1 MSLKPPNK
9 QIVLLTIRIRSFWLN
24 LGMEMD
30 DSSLLALNDRMDSPA
45 VSTTTVTNSQEEV
58 AEEIALETVTTE
70 GWNLVLYN
78 DEHNTF
84 DHVIEMLISICEHEA
99 MQAEQCALMVH
110 FKGKCSVLS
119 GTYDELE
126 PKCSK
131 LLSADLTAE
140 IEA

>member
-1 MSLKPPNK
+1 
-9 QIVLLTIRIRSFWLN
+9 
-24 LGMEMD
+24 MEMED
-30 DSSLLALNDRMDSPA
+30 FSLLALNDRMDSPA
-45 VSTTTVTNSQEEV
+45 VSTKTVTNSQEEV

>member
-1 MSLKPPNK
+1 
-9 QIVLLTIRIRSFWLN
+9 
-24 LGMEMD
+24 MEMD
-30 DSSLLALNDRMDSPA
+30 DFSLLALNDRMDSPA

-99 MQAEQCALMVH
+99 MQAEQRALMVH

>member
-1 MSLKPPNK
+1 MLMIKEEFDRALVSE
-9 QIVLLTIRIRSFWLN
+9 IRLQ
-24 LGMEMD
+24 E
-30 DSSLLALNDRMDSPA
+30 
-45 VSTTTVTNSQEEV
+45 STAPTAATEEDV
-58 AEEIALETVTTE
+58 AEDIALETVTTE

-84 DHVIEMLISICEHEA
+84 DHVIEMLISICEHQA
-99 MQAEQCALMVH
+99 LQAEQCALMVH
-110 FKGKCSVLS
+110 FQGKCAVLS

>member
-1 MSLKPPNK
+1 MP
-9 QIVLLTIRIRSFWLN
+9 IVLAVQGFQSFWLN
-24 LGMEMD
+24 LRMFQMCYPEEIEALSAEADKGYIRPTL
-30 DSSLLALNDRMDSPA
+30 SSDE
-45 VSTTTVTNSQEEV
+45 QV
-58 AEEIALETVTTE
+58 AEDIALETVTTE

-84 DHVIEMLISICEHEA
+84 DHVIEMLISICEHDA
-99 MQAEQCALMVH
+99 LQAEQCALMVH

-126 PKCSK
+126 PKCTK
-131 LLSADLTAE
+131 LLNADLTAE

>member
-1 MSLKPPNK
+1 MP
-9 QIVLLTIRIRSFWLN
+9 IVLAVQGFQSFWLN
-24 LGMEMD
+24 LRMFQMCCPEEIEALSAEADKGYIRPIL
-30 DSSLLALNDRMDSPA
+30 SSDE
-45 VSTTTVTNSQEEV
+45 QV
-58 AEEIALETVTTE
+58 AEDIALETVTTE

-84 DHVIEMLISICEHEA
+84 DHVIEMLISICEHDA
-99 MQAEQCALMVH
+99 LQAEQCALMVH

-126 PKCSK
+126 PKCTK
-131 LLSADLTAE
+131 LLNADLTAE

>member
-1 MSLKPPNK
+1 MRFS
-9 QIVLLTIRIRSFWLN
+9 LN
-24 LGMEMD
+24 LGMIERDMSKTSFSHNSGLSANQNAIK
-30 DSSLLALNDRMDSPA
+30 SSTES
-45 VSTTTVTNSQEEV
+45 EV
-58 AEEIALETVTTE
+58 AEEIALETLTTE
-70 GWNLVLYN
+70 GWSLVLYN

-84 DHVIEMLISICEHEA
+84 DHVIDMLISICEHDA

-110 FKGKCSVLS
+110 FKGKCSVMS

-131 LLSADLTAE
+131 LLHADLTAE

>member
-1 MSLKPPNK
+1 MP
-9 QIVLLTIRIRSFWLN
+9 IVLVVHGIPSFWLN
-24 LGMEMD
+24 LCMLKMCYSEETKAFRAQADKGYIRPILGSDEQ
-30 DSSLLALNDRMDSPA
+30 LAED
-45 VSTTTVTNSQEEV
+45 V
-58 AEEIALETVTTE
+58 ALETVTTE

-84 DHVIEMLISICEHEA
+84 DHVIEMLISICEHDA
-99 MQAEQCALMVH
+99 LQAEQCALMVH

-126 PKCSK
+126 PKCAK
-131 LLSADLTAE
+131 LLNADLTAE

>member
-1 MSLKPPNK
+1 MP
-9 QIVLLTIRIRSFWLN
+9 IVLAARGIQSFWLN
-24 LGMEMD
+24 LCMFQMCDPEEIKALSAQADKGYIQPIL
-30 DSSLLALNDRMDSPA
+30 SSDE
-45 VSTTTVTNSQEEV
+45 QV

-84 DHVIEMLISICEHEA
+84 DHVIEMLISICEHDA
-99 MQAEQCALMVH
+99 LQAEQCALMVH

-126 PKCSK
+126 PKCAK
-131 LLSADLTAE
+131 LLNADLTAE

>member
-1 MSLKPPNK
+1 MRMRENETMAI
-9 QIVLLTIRIRSFWLN
+9 QHIRIGVN
-24 LGMEMD
+24 
-30 DSSLLALNDRMDSPA
+30 RMNAPFASIDEDVA
-45 VSTTTVTNSQEEV
+45 VD
-58 AEEIALETVTTE
+58 IALDTVTTE

-84 DHVIEMLISICEHEA
+84 DHVIEMLISICEHDA
-99 MQAEQCALMVH
+99 LQAEQCALMVH
-110 FKGKCSVLS
+110 FKGKCAVMS

-131 LLSADLTAE
+131 LLKADLTAE

>member
-1 MSLKPPNK
+1 MP
-9 QIVLLTIRIRSFWLN
+9 IVLAVQGFQSFWLN
-24 LGMEMD
+24 LRMFQMCYPEEIEALSAEADKGYIRPIL
-30 DSSLLALNDRMDSPA
+30 SSDEQ
-45 VSTTTVTNSQEEV
+45 VSED
-58 AEEIALETVTTE
+58 IALETVTTE

-84 DHVIEMLISICEHEA
+84 DHVIEMLISICEHDA
-99 MQAEQCALMVH
+99 LQAEQCALMVH

-126 PKCSK
+126 PKCTK
-131 LLSADLTAE
+131 LLNADLTAE